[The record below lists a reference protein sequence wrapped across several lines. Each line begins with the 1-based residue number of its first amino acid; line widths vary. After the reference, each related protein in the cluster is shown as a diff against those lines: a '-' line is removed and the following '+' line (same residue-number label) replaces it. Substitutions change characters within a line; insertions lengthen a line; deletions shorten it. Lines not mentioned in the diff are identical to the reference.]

1 MKLDN
6 SKWPF
11 GRTGFLNKKMKMK
24 TKCYLIGAT
33 IGIAAVL
40 FAGESLN
47 PLFAMFGKEVQVS

>member
-1 MKLDN
+1 
-6 SKWPF
+6 
-11 GRTGFLNKKMKMK
+11 MKMK